1 MLIVRSSS
9 PPPRVRT
16 LDRSRT
22 VIIKRYLGYPLIS
35 IADYGSEFGCL
46 CVVPGSLRKGVLR
59 MATRF
64 TVILALAL
72 VACLRVPAA
81 ADSDVANQS
90 ETASSEDIWK
100 RDTFTGDWG
109 RARKSLEDAGVTFT
123 VEGYSEFWA
132 NLTGGLRTGGAY
144 AGLTDASLKL
154 DLAKLMNWQGATF
167 FVNAYQI
174 HGFGPSANFVGNQQ
188 FVSNI
193 EATPSTKLYDLW
205 LEQSLFNDRVS
216 ICIRQ
221 EGMNDEFMTSKASEM
236 FLNGSFGYPDLNER
250 DLPSSGPN
258 YPLATP
264 MVRAKVK
271 FTDQFSYIGAI
282 FNGDPADLDEALTLK
297 KRIRRSGMRPG
308 PRSDLSIL
316 RLSSMNCGIASAKTS
331 HQHLCRGFTR

>member
-1 MLIVRSSS
+1 MSPSPRSS
-9 PPPRVRT
+9 R
-16 LDRSRT
+16 
-22 VIIKRYLGYPLIS
+22 LGC
-35 IADYGSEFGCL
+35 GKQE
-46 CVVPGSLRKGVLR
+46 
-59 MATRF
+59 
-64 TVILALAL
+64 
-72 VACLRVPAA
+72 
-81 ADSDVANQS
+81 

-205 LEQSLFNDRVS
+205 LEQSLFKDRVN
-216 ICIRQ
+216 IRIGQ
-221 EGMNDEFMTSKASEM
+221 EGMNDEFMTSKRVRSSSMGASGIPTST
-236 FLNGSFGYPDLNER
+236 NAIYP
-250 DLPSSGPN
+250 
-258 YPLATP
+258 
-264 MVRAKVK
+264 
-271 FTDQFSYIGAI
+271 
-282 FNGDPADLDEALTLK
+282 PAGRTIL
-297 KRIRRSGMRPG
+297 SPRPWSE
-308 PRSDLSIL
+308 P
-316 RLSSMNCGIASAKTS
+316 RLSSPTNSPI
-331 HQHLCRGFTR
+331 